1 MYYNNNSAVCICN
14 FSMTDEMCLKNLKKN
29 INHSNFHKPD
39 EHGNTAISITIYK
52 YFYNSLKFL
61 LNYFDVNKYNH
72 GLSHLHLAVLNQNKT
87 AVEILLAHPD
97 INIYYSI
104 KRDSE
109 KWYDWTPED
118 LHFKHR
124 MHLSSVNLEI
134 GVMLKQERINDRKKF
149 QDIVF
154 TLTYCLGEW
163 GKVNVPME
171 IIREIAKYLRPNKGL
186 PKSLQY
192 RKK

>member
-1 MYYNNNSAVCICN
+1 MNSKNYSALDICN
-14 FSMTDEMCLKNLKKN
+14 FSMTDEMCLKNLN
-29 INHSNFHKPD
+29 ENLNNSNFYKSD
-39 EHGNTAISITIYK
+39 KEKKTAISITIYK

-61 LNYFDVNKYNH
+61 LKYFDVNKYNH

-87 AVEILLAHPD
+87 ATKILLAHPD

-104 KRDSE
+104 KRESE
-109 KWYDWTPED
+109 VWYDWTPED

-124 MHLSSVNLEI
+124 INLQSVDLEI
-134 GVMLKQERINDRKKF
+134 GNILKQARINDRKKF

-171 IIREIAKYLRPNKGL
+171 MIREIAKYLRPPKGL